1 MLVNSNN
8 NRSKMVAAI
17 ILILCFYSK
26 AILHNYLSLYHME
39 NDIQRLVPPY
49 NLRVVSFISTFI
61 VTPIAIEQINI
72 LFKPD
77 PTRPKL
83 EQIRY

>member
-1 MLVNSNN
+1 
-8 NRSKMVAAI
+8 
-17 ILILCFYSK
+17 
-26 AILHNYLSLYHME
+26 ME

-72 LFKPD
+72 LFKPN

-83 EQIRY
+83 EQMRY